1 VAQTE
6 DTAVAQAPAPVAEV
20 DAADAPPPPKPFGPD
35 DCPKCEECPPCVKG
49 APAWMSTFADMA
61 TLLMAFFVL
70 ILSFAEMNVPKF
82 KQING
87 SLKNSFGVQ
96 RLIPVVESPKAQSII
111 AQHFSPSVSQPTP
124 INTIRQQTTD
134 DRKENVELKTD
145 VSPEVKQAM
154 EAMMQA
160 LAQEISRGEVQ
171 VKAEAGKVVVEMN
184 TTPSGGGAGQ
194 SGAQRGGASNGAS
207 QGGAG
212 SSGAS
217 QGGAA
222 SSGSS
227 QAGSASSGASQGG
240 SAASGSSQAGA
251 SASGQQAGGAAASG
265 AQAGASAARGE
276 KQGGAVSQGEIE
288 FYAKVAQVQAQ
299 VAAGVEVRDMRSANA
314 SAASSSGSGGGKGSG
329 NVDAELARI
338 RQSLSQE
345 IASGKA
351 EVERDGAR
359 IIIRLAE
366 QGSFRSGSA
375 DLQPGFMQVLGQV
388 GKTIASSSGRIFIEG
403 HTDNVPVVYNERFRS
418 NWDLSAARSGAV
430 ADYMAALAGVPAARM
445 SVSGYADTR
454 PLDSNDSAAGRSRNR
469 RIEVIVDGAGG

>member
-6 DTAVAQAPAPVAEV
+6 DIAVAEAPPPVAEAEAP
-20 DAADAPPPPKPFGPD
+20 AAAKAFGPD
-35 DCPKCEECPPCVKG
+35 DCPKCEDCPPCAKG

-61 TLLMAFFVL
+61 TLLMVFFVL

-124 INTIRQQTTD
+124 MNTIRQQTTD

-154 EAMMQA
+154 EAMQQA

-184 TTPSGGGAGQ
+184 TTPAGGGAGQ
-194 SGAQRGGASNGAS
+194 SGPQRGGASSGAS

-222 SSGSS
+222 
-227 QAGSASSGASQGG
+227 
-240 SAASGSSQAGA
+240 ASGSSQA
-251 SASGQQAGGAAASG
+251 GAAASG
-265 AQAGASAARGE
+265 AQAGASAARGQ
-276 KQGGAVSQGEIE
+276 KQAGTVAQGEIE
-288 FYAKVAQVQAQ
+288 FYAKVAEVQSQ
-299 VAAGVEVRDMRSANA
+299 VAAGVEVRDMRGAAGS
-314 SAASSSGSGGGKGSG
+314 SAASGGGAGAGKGSG

-338 RQSLSQE
+338 RQALSQE

-388 GKTIASSSGRIFIEG
+388 GKSIATSSGRIFIEG

-430 ADYMAALAGVPAARM
+430 ADYLSGTGGVPAARL

-454 PLDSNDSAAGRSRNR
+454 PLDNNDSAAGRSRNR